1 MTKRAKEDLSSSDL
15 SITIIN
21 RVIRRIRSE
30 GRPLTLEAV
39 CQEIEEYKTMPTL
52 ADKVTTGMVRQVLA
66 TFQ

>member
-21 RVIRRIRSE
+21 RVIRRIRNE
-30 GRPLTLEAV
+30 GRPLTLETV

-52 ADKVTTGMVRQVLA
+52 ADKVTTGMVRQVLS